1 MRIVGVAATSATAG
15 SVATVAIDP
24 PPPTEAVADA
34 SVAGVVSFVP
44 TLDLEGVCNGLGV
57 DKDGVVTLGLLLL
70 LLLLLLLVVAVA
82 LASAKI
88 EHCGGVGGTNFNKS
102 IITLVNDA
110 RFVVVVV
117 AFLLFL
123 LLSVLLLLLLIRNN
137 NNFGCN

>member
-15 SVATVAIDP
+15 SVATVATDP
-24 PPPTEAVADA
+24 PPPTAAVVDA

-44 TLDLEGVCNGLGV
+44 TLDLDGVCNGLGV
-57 DKDGVVTLGLLLL
+57 DKDGVVTFGLL

-82 LASAKI
+82 LASVKI
-88 EHCGGVGGTNFNKS
+88 EHWGGVGGTNFNKS
-102 IITLVNDA
+102 IITPVNDA
-110 RFVVVVV
+110 RFVVIVVVV

-137 NNFGCN
+137 NNLGCN

>member
-44 TLDLEGVCNGLGV
+44 ILDLEGVCNGLGV

-70 LLLLLLLVVAVA
+70 LLLLLVVAVA
-82 LASAKI
+82 LASVKI

-123 LLSVLLLLLLIRNN
+123 LLSVLLLLLLSSNN
-137 NNFGCN
+137 NNLGCN